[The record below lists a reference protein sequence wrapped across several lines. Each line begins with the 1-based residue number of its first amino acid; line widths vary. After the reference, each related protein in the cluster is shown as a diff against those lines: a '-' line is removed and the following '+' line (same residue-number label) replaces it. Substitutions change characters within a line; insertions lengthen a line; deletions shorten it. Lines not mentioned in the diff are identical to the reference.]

1 MSRLSV
7 FFALLIG
14 CCSCGRGAS
23 VAVVYEVSARKM
35 EGLDDIFD
43 FYGPFFFDEADS
55 CLVKSEGQG
64 ENVVVRF
71 DCRKGVLKNRIR
83 RGRGPGEYL
92 DLRVV
97 GVNPATGD
105 FQAVSSVG
113 RSVVSFSREMVPLD
127 TVTFGTALFDA
138 VRAGDFFVSYG
149 DYAATDNH
157 MFSLFDTLG
166 QAVGRF
172 GKFPDDGMS
181 DAFRDKVMAYQG
193 KLLANRT
200 CSRFAFFSSM
210 GNVFDIYGIG
220 ANRCPVRI
228 ASIRKELPVYEP
240 QPHVAAGVRF
250 RDPAIHYADAAS
262 SDRRIY
268 ALYSGRKLDM
278 GTVDPDRR
286 ARETRL
292 IRVYDWNGVHRCD
305 LLADIPLLNLCV
317 SSDDRY
323 IIGLFSEDGEIRC
336 CRLDLPEAL
345 YR

>member
-1 MSRLSV
+1 MQLSMR
-7 FFALLIG
+7 FPPGKWRGWTTSLIFTD
-14 CCSCGRGAS
+14 
-23 VAVVYEVSARKM
+23 
-35 EGLDDIFD
+35 L
-43 FYGPFFFDEADS
+43 FFFDEADS

-97 GVNPATGD
+97 GVNPVTGD

-138 VRAGDFFVSYG
+138 VRAGGISSCRTAIMRRPTITCFLF
-149 DYAATDNH
+149 
-157 MFSLFDTLG
+157 FDTLG

-200 CSRFAFFSSM
+200 CSRFAFF
-210 GNVFDIYGIG
+210 FEYGE
-220 ANRCPVRI
+220 C
-228 ASIRKELPVYEP
+228 L
-240 QPHVAAGVRF
+240 
-250 RDPAIHYADAAS
+250 
-262 SDRRIY
+262 
-268 ALYSGRKLDM
+268 
-278 GTVDPDRR
+278 
-286 ARETRL
+286 
-292 IRVYDWNGVHRCD
+292 
-305 LLADIPLLNLCV
+305 
-317 SSDDRY
+317 
-323 IIGLFSEDGEIRC
+323 
-336 CRLDLPEAL
+336 
-345 YR
+345 

>member
-1 MSRLSV
+1 MS
-7 FFALLIG
+7 LIYTEL
-14 CCSCGRGAS
+14 GRIG
-23 VAVVYEVSARKM
+23 
-35 EGLDDIFD
+35 
-43 FYGPFFFDEADS
+43 
-55 CLVKSEGQG
+55 
-64 ENVVVRF
+64 VR
-71 DCRKGVLKNRIR
+71 
-83 RGRGPGEYL
+83 
-92 DLRVV
+92 
-97 GVNPATGD
+97 
-105 FQAVSSVG
+105 
-113 RSVVSFSREMVPLD
+113 
-127 TVTFGTALFDA
+127 
-138 VRAGDFFVSYG
+138 
-149 DYAATDNH
+149 
-157 MFSLFDTLG
+157 
-166 QAVGRF
+166 
-172 GKFPDDGMS
+172 
-181 DAFRDKVMAYQG
+181 
-193 KLLANRT
+193 
-200 CSRFAFFSSM
+200 
-210 GNVFDIYGIG
+210 
-220 ANRCPVRI
+220 VRI

>member
-7 FFALLIG
+7 FFTLLIG
-14 CCSCGRGAS
+14 CCSCGREAS
-23 VAVVYEVSARKM
+23 DAVVYEVSARKM
-35 EGLDDIFD
+35 EGLNDIFD

-172 GKFPDDGMS
+172 GKFPDDGTS

-240 QPHVAAGVRF
+240 QPHVAA
-250 RDPAIHYADAAS
+250 
-262 SDRRIY
+262 

>member
-1 MSRLSV
+1 
-7 FFALLIG
+7 
-14 CCSCGRGAS
+14 
-23 VAVVYEVSARKM
+23 
-35 EGLDDIFD
+35 
-43 FYGPFFFDEADS
+43 
-55 CLVKSEGQG
+55 
-64 ENVVVRF
+64 
-71 DCRKGVLKNRIR
+71 
-83 RGRGPGEYL
+83 
-92 DLRVV
+92 
-97 GVNPATGD
+97 
-105 FQAVSSVG
+105 
-113 RSVVSFSREMVPLD
+113 
-127 TVTFGTALFDA
+127 
-138 VRAGDFFVSYG
+138 
-149 DYAATDNH
+149 

-200 CSRFAFFSSM
+200 CSRFAFFRVWGMSL
-210 GNVFDIYGIG
+210 IYTELG
-220 ANRCPVRI
+220 RI
-228 ASIRKELPVYEP
+228 
-240 QPHVAAGVRF
+240 GVRSVSL
-250 RDPAIHYADAAS
+250 RSARSYRLRTAAACCGGCAFPGSGDSLCRCRFIGS
-262 SDRRIY
+262 SY
-268 ALYSGRKLDM
+268 LCAVLGRKLDM